1 MPLSQHFSTYHPLTF
16 SEGHPQ
22 GGRLDRVSGFVDLP
36 PHIGGNHPDILAA
49 LGDVG
54 SKVTVTIVGDAIEFN
69 PPVPVHVAHRV
80 GDAVL
85 ELGARVAA

>member
-1 MPLSQHFSTYHPLTF
+1 MPLSQHFSTCHPLTF
-16 SEGHPQ
+16 SEGRPQ
-22 GGRLDRVSGFVDLP
+22 GGRLDRISGFAELP
-36 PHIGGNHPDILAA
+36 PGICGNHPDILAA
-49 LGDVG
+49 LGG
-54 SKVTVTIVGDAIEFN
+54 VTSEVTFLRDAIEFN

>member
-22 GGRLDRVSGFVDLP
+22 GGRLDRISGFAELP
-36 PHIGGNHPDILAA
+36 TDIRGDHPDILAA
-49 LGDVG
+49 LGG
-54 SKVTVTIVGDAIEFN
+54 VTSEVTFLRDAIEFK
-69 PPVPVHVAHRV
+69 PPVPVDVAHRV

-85 ELGARVAA
+85 GLGARVAA